1 MNPSD
6 HRYQPPAP
14 PPTPPPLPRRP
25 GSFDFRQFIWGIVVG
40 TALSAVVWIVGWKA
54 MEKMDNIFLLLVLPI
69 AKLIAATWLMF
80 VPPWRAFGVGIYVS
94 LALGFLI
101 FFGRCFAAILTA
113 H

>member
-6 HRYQPPAP
+6 PRYQPPAAP
-14 PPTPPPLPRRP
+14 VTPPPLPRRP
-25 GSFDFRQFIWGIVVG
+25 GSFDVRQFIRGIVVG
-40 TALSAVVWIVGWKA
+40 TALSAVVWIFAWKA
-54 MEKMDNIFLLLVLPI
+54 MEKVDNIFMILALPL

-101 FFGRCFAAILTA
+101 FFGRCFAAIITG